1 MFETLRYIIYEAC
14 ILGRLPADVLGAPGA
29 LLPSGLLDP
38 LVGLDGAGAGLAAGV
53 LPLFSLA
60 ALMTSFLGTACSQF
74 EELESLGAKL
84 KLKLRAQFEE
94 LESLGAKL
102 KLKLR
107 ALPSG
112 DGDGD
117 GDGDGAGV
125 AGATAAGVTAPLVL
139 GATLLPP
146 LAIAHTWP
154 EVFLPA
160 MEAAG
165 TFGNPLLFGVIP
177 AVAAW
182 SLRGYGSGDR
192 GRGSDAGES
201 ADGGGEGGHMV
212 PGGRWT
218 LGAIGGLS
226 SAMIVDAAAS
236 AATGVGDAVAAAAV
250 AAPPL

>member
-60 ALMTSFLGTACSQF
+60 ALMTSFLGTACS
-74 EELESLGAKL
+74 
-84 KLKLRAQFEE
+84 QFEE